1 MLDTSI
7 KFSVVIPAYNEVRF
21 LPDTLAALVRA
32 MDALEMPGEV
42 IVVDNNS
49 DDGTAADYGETILAM
64 PEMTEWTEGARAEL
78 EAREATG

>member
-49 DDGTAADYGETILAM
+49 DDGTAAVADEC
-64 PEMTEWTEGARAEL
+64 GARVVYESIN
-78 EAREATG
+78 